1 MRNTDIERLS
11 HCRSFCSVAIQCE
24 GQDRYVSYGSAALH
38 GELLTIVPPAL
49 VTGGGTGIG
58 KAIASALVQNG
69 AKVYIAARKEPQLKE
84 VRASVCQA
92 QFKC

>member
-1 MRNTDIERLS
+1 MAVLR
-11 HCRSFCSVAIQCE
+11 FVA
-24 GQDRYVSYGSAALH
+24 DK
-38 GELLTIVPPAL
+38 LLTIVLPAL

-84 VRASVCQA
+84 VRASVWHNSTVNIPSIDSG
-92 QFKC
+92 

>member
-1 MRNTDIERLS
+1 LGACRITDLS
-11 HCRSFCSVAIQCE
+11 IQSLFDVK
-24 GQDRYVSYGSAALH
+24 GKIGTYGSPPLH
-38 GELLTIVPPAL
+38 GGLLTIVPPAL

-84 VRASVCQA
+84 VRVSVCQA
-92 QFKC
+92 HSKF

>member
-1 MRNTDIERLS
+1 MKGKIGT
-11 HCRSFCSVAIQCE
+11 
-24 GQDRYVSYGSAALH
+24 YGSAALH
-38 GELLTIVPPAL
+38 GGLVTIVLPAL

-84 VRASVCQA
+84 VRASVCRA
-92 QFKC
+92 QFNF